1 MSSRGATALQVGAA
15 IVHDDPVDPL
25 HTLPRLLDRVPAEVV
40 VHAEAEP
47 CPYLDGRIAR
57 MPLRLPIR
65 RLQPKE
71 LDTRL
76 AAGDRRHG
84 ALLYRPSCPE
94 CRACEAI
101 RLDVN
106 DFEMR
111 SRHRRALRKGDAAL
125 QVEIGPPIADET
137 RVTLF
142 EKHKRL
148 RGLASGGGREMTTV
162 TYQRFLVDRLCASF
176 ELRYLLDDQLVGV
189 AVTDR
194 GEVSLS
200 AVYCFYD
207 PEYAHL
213 GIGTYSVLKQIELAR
228 AWGLRH
234 VYLGLYIAENEHM
247 AYKAGYLPHE
257 RLIDGEWRRFE
268 RD

>member
-1 MSSRGATALQVGAA
+1 M
-15 IVHDDPVDPL
+15 DPL

-47 CPYLDGRIAR
+47 CPYLEGRTAR

-65 RLQPKE
+65 RLQPSE

-101 RLDVN
+101 RLDVGA
-106 DFEMR
+106 FEMR
-111 SRHRRALRKGDAAL
+111 ARHRRALRKGDRAL
-125 QVEIGPPIADET
+125 EVEIGPPLADEA
-137 RVTLF
+137 RVALF

-148 RGLASGGGREMTTV
+148 RGLSSSGRAMTQV

-176 ELRYLLDDQLVGV
+176 ELRYFLEGELVGV

-194 GEVSLS
+194 GEESLS

-207 PEYAHL
+207 PEHSNL
-213 GIGTYSVLKQIELAR
+213 GIGTYSVLKQIELAQ

-247 AYKAGYLPHE
+247 AYKASYLPHE
-257 RLIDGEWRRFE
+257 RLIDGEWRLFE
-268 RD
+268 RA